1 MTLKNFNKKSKKL
14 IIYSSVPVFDTW
26 PKKFKLAQ
34 LKNYGFDVEIWST
47 EEIFFKLE
55 NIKAAAS
62 GSKSYLYR
70 ELDVIKIKNF
80 DDLEKRV
87 ASLDLN
93 AIVVVLTLGIN
104 NNKKIKISDLEIF
117 NKHKIQYVL
126 HHLIPHHYI
135 PNLWSKLKLNLKLLK
150 IRFQNKKKKPSLIIG
165 TGSEGR
171 KQVSKIYKKNFIYK
185 SLPSYNILWHRE
197 EPIINEKYIVY
208 VDGAV
213 NLSPDT
219 ALFGLTN
226 PNPDIKGFYKRIN
239 NVFEKIENWTNFKVI
254 IAASGKYDYEINPF
268 KNRDIIYKKTAN
280 LIQHSKL
287 VLGHNSSGVDQ
298 AIIDFKPLLLFKD
311 KGFIESKNKIIHK
324 IARVYGLNSIWTDQL
339 TKTNFK
345 KNIQVNQSNNKKI
358 VKKYFKEDN
367 ITGTFVENFVSAL
380 HEIQ

>member
-26 PKKFKLAQ
+26 PKKFKLDQ

-93 AIVVVLTLGIN
+93 AIVVLLTLGIN

-171 KQVSKIYKKNFIYK
+171 KQVSKINKKNLIYK

-213 NLSPDT
+213 NLSPDVE
-219 ALFGLTN
+219 LFGLTN
-226 PNPDIKGFYKRIN
+226 PNQDIEGFYKRIN

-298 AIIDFKPLLLFKD
+298 AIVDYKPLILFKD
-311 KGFIESKNKIIHK
+311 HGFIKQKNREIHK
-324 IARVYGLNSIWTDQL
+324 LAQVYNLNSIWSNEL
-339 TKTNFK
+339 NKINFE
-345 KNIQVNQSNNKKI
+345 KNNYVNHDRYKEIINK
-358 VKKYFKEDN
+358 YLKEDGVEGN
-367 ITGTFVENFVSAL
+367 FVENAVSAF
-380 HEIQ
+380 HEI

>member
-26 PKKFKLAQ
+26 PKKFKLDQ

-185 SLPSYNILWHRE
+185 SLPSYNIIWHRE

-213 NLSPDT
+213 NLSPD
-219 ALFGLTN
+219 AELFGLTN
-226 PNPDIKGFYKRIN
+226 PNQDIEGFYKRIN

-298 AIIDFKPLLLFKD
+298 AIVDYKPLILFKD
-311 KGFIESKNKIIHK
+311 HGFIKQKNREIHK
-324 IARVYGLNSIWTDQL
+324 LAQVYSLNSIWSNEL
-339 TKTNFK
+339 NKISFE
-345 KNIQVNQSNNKKI
+345 KNNYVNHDRYKEIINK
-358 VKKYFKEDN
+358 YLKEDGVEGN
-367 ITGTFVENFVSAL
+367 FVENAISAF
-380 HEIQ
+380 HEI

>member
-26 PKKFKLAQ
+26 PKKFKLDQ

-62 GSKSYLYR
+62 GSKSYLFR

-171 KQVSKIYKKNFIYK
+171 KQVSKIYKKNLIYK
-185 SLPSYNILWHRE
+185 SLPSFNILWHRE
-197 EPIINEKYIVY
+197 EPIINERYIIY
-208 VDGAV
+208 VDEAV
-213 NLSPDT
+213 NLSPDA
-219 ALFGLTN
+219 ALFKMIN
-226 PNPDIKGFYKRIN
+226 PNYDIEGFYKRIN
-239 NVFEKIENWTNFKVI
+239 DVFEKIENWTNSKVV
-254 IAASGKYDYEINPF
+254 IAASGKYDYTFNPF
-268 KNRDIIYKKTAN
+268 KNRQIIYKKTPN
-280 LIQHSKL
+280 LVQHSEI
-287 VLGHNSSGVDQ
+287 VLGHKSSGLDQ
-298 AIIDFKPLLLFKD
+298 AIVDYKPILIFKD
-311 KGFIESKNKIIHK
+311 KGFINLKNNIIHK
-324 IARVYGLNSIWTDQL
+324 FARVYGINSIWTHEL
-339 TKTNFK
+339 TKTIFER
-345 KNIQVNQSNNKKI
+345 NNYTNLVRNKEI
-358 VKKYFKEDN
+358 INKYLKED
-367 ITGTFVENFVSAL
+367 IVTGSFVKNLVSAL
-380 HEIQ
+380 HKI